1 MNHTTMCFSNV
12 VGPMEEIGFY
22 GHPMAFLA
30 PSVYGQPQVSIYIYM
45 VIWLNGSL
53 KTQIWK
59 NDLCGLKV

>member
-30 PSVYGQPQVSIYIYM
+30 PSVYGQPQVSLYIGVCVCVCGYWIKW
-45 VIWLNGSL
+45 VIENSNMQ
-53 KTQIWK
+53 K
-59 NDLCGLKV
+59 

>member
-30 PSVYGQPQVSIYIYM
+30 PSVYGQPQVSIYIYGYLIKW
-45 VIWLNGSL
+45 VIENSNM
-53 KTQIWK
+53 KK
-59 NDLCGLKV
+59 